1 MFVKSPYWSIHPVRW
16 HVMSLKPSR
25 SSTPPPQ
32 LNNSINQSAIKEI
45 QLLFFSPLF
54 LSLTDLAGLGFFVLL
69 LLLLPQCLH
78 DHLAVLGD
86 GEGVQHKLSLMGVVV
101 QA

>member
-1 MFVKSPYWSIHPVRW
+1 
-16 HVMSLKPSR
+16 MSLKPSR
-25 SSTPPPQ
+25 TPTPPPQ
-32 LNNSINQSAIKEI
+32 LHNSIHQTAIKKI
-45 QLLFFSPLF
+45 QLFFLSPLF
-54 LSLTDLAGLGFFVLL
+54 LSLTDLTGLGVFV